1 MSFFGLLASYVVG
14 LVPSLIVAFVYSRS
28 RRRSSSVGRR
38 LLVAA
43 MIGAAVYFVLF
54 AVFMIG
60 LGGGLQHDYLLFTG
74 YAAAS
79 GAISAFICALILE
92 EFVAAAA
99 PLP

>member
-1 MSFFGLLASYVVG
+1 
-14 LVPSLIVAFVYSRS
+14 
-28 RRRSSSVGRR
+28 
-38 LLVAA
+38 

-60 LGGGLQHDYLLFTG
+60 LSGGLQHDYLLFTG